1 MFCKKSVLRNF
12 ATFSGKDLSQ
22 CLLFNKVASLRPA
35 TLLKKR
41 LWDRCLPMNFANFL
55 RTLFNVDPRFQTF
68 SCQREKY
75 FDNFILVVSKQNRLQ
90 SKIKGMSQ
98 AKPVTY
104 LLYVQT
110 Y

>member
-1 MFCKKSVLRNF
+1 
-12 ATFSGKDLSQ
+12 
-22 CLLFNKVASLRPA
+22 
-35 TLLKKR
+35 
-41 LWDRCLPMNFANFL
+41 MNFANFL

-75 FDNFILVVSKQNRLQ
+75 FDNFILVVSKENRLQ